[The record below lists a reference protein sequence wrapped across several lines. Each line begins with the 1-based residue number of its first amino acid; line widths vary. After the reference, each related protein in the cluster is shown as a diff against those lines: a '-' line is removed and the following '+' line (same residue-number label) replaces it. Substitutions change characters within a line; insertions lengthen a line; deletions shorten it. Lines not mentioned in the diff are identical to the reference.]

1 MYKYYININN
11 IMYKLIQYI
20 VFLLYIFVIK
30 IILIM
35 FFKFAIEE

>member
-20 VFLLYIFVIK
+20 AFLLYIFVIK